1 MDVMSTRLTQRQVE
15 ILNLISHGLTY
26 AQVSDKLGI
35 NRDSVKTHLVR
46 VYEKL
51 DATCGPH
58 AVRRGFETGALA
70 NGVGTPLLVENTA
83 LRAELAR
90 VYAALVT
97 ANTLL
102 ASRPAEETTPSHP
115 FGDLILRRMAA

>member
-1 MDVMSTRLTQRQVE
+1 MSNRLTPRQVE

-46 VYEKL
+46 IYAKL

-70 NGVGTPLLVENTA
+70 NGVGTPLLVENAA

-90 VYAALVT
+90 VYAALVV
-97 ANTLL
+97 ANDLL
-102 ASRPAEETTPSHP
+102 ASRPTEDVPPSHP
-115 FGDLILRRMAA
+115 FGDYLLRSVA